1 MSGYIFGH
9 CVGLWQCCISSVF
22 KAWIPINTNL
32 KQSFFISLV
41 CLDMD
46 VEIIILNTG
55 NIQCYDL
62 ESKTKKKLKKCV
74 CADPLYEEL
83 VKPMS

>member
-1 MSGYIFGH
+1 
-9 CVGLWQCCISSVF
+9 
-22 KAWIPINTNL
+22 
-32 KQSFFISLV
+32 
-41 CLDMD
+41 MD